1 MTRAVLDA
9 NVLAPGFL
17 SKTSVSAQLITLWL
31 EQAYE
36 LVVSEHLL
44 AELAR
49 TYGDSY
55 FRQRIT
61 PDRVDRTLQ
70 LLRRRAIVTDLSVTV
85 TSIATQPKDD
95 LVLATG
101 LSANA
106 TYLVTRDRQLLK
118 LAGYRG
124 LQIVPP
130 GRFLAVLTAEQP

>member
-1 MTRAVLDA
+1 VLDA
-9 NVLAPGFL
+9 NVLAPGLL

-61 PDRVDRTLQ
+61 PKQADRTLQ

-85 TSIATQPKDD
+85 TNIATQPKDD

-106 TYLVTRDRQLLK
+106 AYLVTRDRQLLK
-118 LAGYRG
+118 LAIHRD

-130 GRFLAVLTAEQP
+130 GRFLAILTAEQA